1 MGWAIGS
8 RWCHPDGGRWRTL
21 IEANIAASAALLS
34 RCVFPTGPLVVA
46 VSGGADSLALM
57 ALAAACR
64 GSVLVTAIHVDHGL
78 RAESEAECGV
88 VSAYARMLDVEFRS
102 VKVNIAPGSN
112 LEARARTARYAALPP
127 DVCTGHTAD
136 DLGETVLLN
145 LIRGA
150 GMDGLAAFARHR
162 PGGVQ
167 RPILHLRRAETV
179 QLCAVLG
186 WQPVDD
192 PMNHDPRFR
201 RVRMRT
207 EVLPLLDDVA
217 QRDVTAVLAR
227 QAPLAAEES
236 DLLDAL
242 AGEIDATDALA
253 LTAAPRAL
261 ARRCLRAWLV
271 RSGVGDGHPLDGACV
286 ERALMVA
293 TGAAV
298 SCDLVAGWSLRRTQ
312 QRLRL
317 VGQPQTAGTTDA
329 PRRAHQ

>member
-1 MGWAIGS
+1 
-8 RWCHPDGGRWRTL
+8 
-21 IEANIAASAALLS
+21 
-34 RCVFPTGPLVVA
+34 
-46 VSGGADSLALM
+46 M
-57 ALAAACR
+57 ALAVAGC
-64 GSVLVTAIHVDHGL
+64 GSAMVTAIHVDLGL
-78 RAESEAECGV
+78 RAESQAESAL
-88 VSAYARMLDVEFRS
+88 VSAYARTLDVEFRS
-102 VKVNIAPGSN
+102 VKVNIEPGPN
-112 LEARARTARYAALPP
+112 LEARARIARYAVLPP

-145 LIRGA
+145 LTRGA
-150 GMDGLAAFARHR
+150 GVDGLAAFARHR

-167 RPILHLRRAETV
+167 RPILNLRRVETV
-179 QLCAVLG
+179 KLCVLLG

-242 AGEIDATDALA
+242 AAEIDATDALA

-271 RSGVGDGHPLDGACV
+271 YSGVGDGHPMDGACV

-293 TGAAV
+293 SGAAV
-298 SCDLVAGWSLRRTQ
+298 SCDLVAGWSLRRTR

-317 VGQPQTAGTTDA
+317 VRPEGRINGVT
-329 PRRAHQ
+329 

>member
-1 MGWAIGS
+1 M
-8 RWCHPDGGRWRTL
+8 
-21 IEANIAASAALLS
+21 
-34 RCVFPTGPLVVA
+34 VA

-57 ALAAACR
+57 ALAVACR
-64 GSVLVTAIHVDHGL
+64 GSGLVTAIHVDHGL
-78 RAESEAECGV
+78 RPESGAESV
-88 VSAYARMLDVEFRS
+88 VVGAYAQMLDVAFRS
-102 VKVNIAPGSN
+102 VRVNIAPGSN
-112 LEARARTARYAALPP
+112 LEARARSARYAALPP

-150 GMDGLAAFARHR
+150 GVDGLAAFARHR
-162 PGGVQ
+162 PGRVQ
-167 RPILHLRRAETV
+167 RPILQLRRAETV
-179 QLCAVLG
+179 KLCAVLG
-186 WQPVDD
+186 WHPMDD
-192 PMNHDPRFR
+192 PMNHDPQFR

-207 EVLPLLDDVA
+207 EVLPLLNDVA

-242 AGEIDATDALA
+242 AAEIDATDALA

-271 RSGVGDGHPLDGACV
+271 HSGVGDGHPMDGACV

-298 SCDLVAGWSLRRTQ
+298 SCDLVDGWSLRRTQ

-317 VGQPQTAGTTDA
+317 VGPTPPPKLVDA
-329 PRRAHQ
+329 PRGAHQ